1 MTDLSSPPYTPAH
14 ASTYCPALTPH
25 LVALD
30 IDGTTITHAGEL
42 RPAVQAA
49 VRAVA
54 DAGHHVTIATGRTI
68 NGTLPILAALG
79 IERGFAVCC
88 NGALTVR
95 LDPDL
100 ADGYEVVDE
109 VTFDPGP
116 VLDLLEGSWPDATVA
131 VEDGAGGFKVSA
143 PFPDGDL
150 LGKVTVVPWADL
162 KTHPVTRVCFYS
174 PSGSAE
180 DFIKLTQAI
189 GLHGVNYAVGFSAWL
204 DISPEGVSK
213 ASALEIIRRDLR
225 VEPMH
230 TIAIGDQRNDVEML
244 HWAARGVAMGNA
256 PDEVKAIADEVTGSV
271 DEDGLA
277 AVLRTLPGV

>member
-1 MTDLSSPPYTPAH
+1 MTDSFIPTA
-14 ASTYCPALTPH
+14 TPH
-25 LVALD
+25 LIALD
-30 IDGTTITHAGEL
+30 LDGTTITHAGEL
-42 RPAVQAA
+42 RPAVHAA

-68 NGTLPILAALG
+68 MGTLPILAALG

-88 NGALTVR
+88 NGALTLR

-100 ADGYEVVDE
+100 ADGYEVIDE

-116 VLDLLEGSWPDATVA
+116 ALDLLEGSWPDATVA
-131 VEDGAGGFKVSA
+131 VEDGDGGFKVSS

-150 LGKVTVVPWADL
+150 LGEVTVVPWAEL
-162 KTHPVTRVCFYS
+162 KSRPVTRVCFYS

-180 DFIKLTQAI
+180 DFIKLTEAI

-213 ASALEIIRRDLR
+213 ASALEMVRRDLR
-225 VEPMH
+225 VEPRY
-230 TIAIGDQRNDVEML
+230 TIAIGDQRNDLEML

-256 PDEVKAIADEVTGSV
+256 PDEVKAVADEVTSSV
-271 DEDGLA
+271 DDDGLA
-277 AVLRTLPGV
+277 AVLLTLPGV